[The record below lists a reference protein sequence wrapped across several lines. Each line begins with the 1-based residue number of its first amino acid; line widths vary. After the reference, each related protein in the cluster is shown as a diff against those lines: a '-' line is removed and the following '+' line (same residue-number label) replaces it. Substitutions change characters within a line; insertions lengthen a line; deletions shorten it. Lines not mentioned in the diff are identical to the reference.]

1 MKPKP
6 RSSSQDR
13 KVPVKRKGW
22 DWAVGVDKNFAGEGP
37 DLLELEQCSLGHRL
51 PHFKRCFKAFG
62 ICGGGITR
70 SKDIVMR
77 SRRYPGAY
85 ALVSRAIND
94 CMPCRR
100 TGAGHRCTRRHPAQ
114 SRATGATHPEA
125 ASERHRGFTA
135 CDSAQTRPTLPVAAA
150 HLGRLP
156 GERGGPPRQ
165 AQAALHRT
173 LNPGARPT
181 ASPDAF
187 HPRRQKK

>member
-1 MKPKP
+1 M
-6 RSSSQDR
+6 
-13 KVPVKRKGW
+13 PVKRKGW

-70 SKDIVMR
+70 TKDIVMR
-77 SRRYPGAY
+77 SRRFPGAY
-85 ALVSRAIND
+85 ALVSGAIND

-125 ASERHRGFTA
+125 ASERHR
-135 CDSAQTRPTLPVAAA
+135 DSPLAIALKLDRHCQSRRRTSEDFRESV
-150 HLGRLP
+150 
-156 GERGGPPRQ
+156 E
-165 AQAALHRT
+165 ALHAK
-173 LNPGARPT
+173 PK
-181 ASPDAF
+181 
-187 HPRRQKK
+187 PRFTGR